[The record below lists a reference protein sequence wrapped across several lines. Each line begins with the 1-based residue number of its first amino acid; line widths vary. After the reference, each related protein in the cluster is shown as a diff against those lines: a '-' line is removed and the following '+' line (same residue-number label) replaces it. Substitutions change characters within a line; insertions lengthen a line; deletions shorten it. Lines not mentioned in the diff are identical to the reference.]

1 MGTSYH
7 DKKGDFQMK
16 LISHIIFLVVLSLAS
31 CAKQPD
37 YPEPE
42 RIGSDV
48 VINIS
53 SLKPAVPK
61 FFTYHYNKSR
71 NINFFVINIDGKI
84 LSFFDACE
92 RCYPK
97 KLGYRFDN
105 GSVVCR
111 ACNIR
116 FPLSEVE
123 KGLGSCA
130 PIKLEGRV
138 KDGKYFIPI
147 SNIESKADKF

>member
-1 MGTSYH
+1 MKRISYIT
-7 DKKGDFQMK
+7 F
-16 LISHIIFLVVLSLAS
+16 LFIIFLAS
-31 CAKQPD
+31 CAKQPV
-37 YPEPE
+37 YSEPE

-53 SLKPAVPK
+53 SLKPTVPV

-97 KLGYRFDN
+97 KLGYRFDD

-111 ACNIR
+111 ACDIR
-116 FPLSEVE
+116 FPLSEIE
-123 KGLGSCA
+123 KGIGSCS
-130 PIKLEGRV
+130 PIKLEGHV
-138 KDGKYFIPI
+138 KDGKYFIPV
-147 SNIESKADKF
+147 SNIEGKADKF

>member
-1 MGTSYH
+1 MR
-7 DKKGDFQMK
+7 Q
-16 LISHIIFLVVLSLAS
+16 ISCIIFLIFLFLAS
-31 CAKQPD
+31 CARQPV

-53 SLKPAVPK
+53 SLKPAVPE
-61 FFTYHYNKSR
+61 FFTYHYNKSI

-111 ACNIR
+111 ACDIR

-123 KGLGSCA
+123 KGIGNCA
-130 PIKLEGRV
+130 PIKLGGDV
-138 KDGKYFIPI
+138 KEGKYFIPV
-147 SNIESKADKF
+147 SSIEGKADKF

>member
-1 MGTSYH
+1 MKRISYIT
-7 DKKGDFQMK
+7 F
-16 LISHIIFLVVLSLAS
+16 LFIIFLAS
-31 CAKQPD
+31 CAKQPV

-53 SLKPAVPK
+53 SLKPGTPE

-97 KLGYRFDN
+97 KLGYRFDD

-111 ACNIR
+111 ACDIR
-116 FPLSEVE
+116 FPLSEIE
-123 KGLGSCA
+123 KGIGSCS
-130 PIKLEGRV
+130 PIKLEGHV
-138 KDGKYFIPI
+138 KDGKYFIPV
-147 SNIESKADKF
+147 SNIEGKADKF

>member
-1 MGTSYH
+1 MKRISYIT
-7 DKKGDFQMK
+7 F
-16 LISHIIFLVVLSLAS
+16 LFIIFLAS
-31 CAKQPD
+31 CAKQPV
-37 YPEPE
+37 YSEPE

-53 SLKPAVPK
+53 SLKPTVPV

-97 KLGYRFDN
+97 KLGYRFDD

-111 ACNIR
+111 ACDIR

-123 KGLGSCA
+123 KGIGSCS
-130 PIKLEGRV
+130 PIKLEGHV
-138 KDGKYFIPI
+138 KDGKYFIPV
-147 SNIESKADKF
+147 SNIEGKADKF

>member
-1 MGTSYH
+1 
-7 DKKGDFQMK
+7 MK
-16 LISHIIFLVVLSLAS
+16 LLSHIIFLVVLSLAS
-31 CAKQPD
+31 CAKPPV

-53 SLKPAVPK
+53 SLKPAVPE
-61 FFTYHYNKSR
+61 FFTYRHAKNK

-84 LSFFDACE
+84 FSSFDACE

-97 KLGYRFDN
+97 KLGYRFDS
-105 GSVVCR
+105 GGVVCR
-111 ACNIR
+111 ACDIR

-123 KGLGSCA
+123 KGIGSCT
-130 PIKLEGRV
+130 PIKLEGAV
-138 KDGKYFIPI
+138 KDGKYLIPV
-147 SNIESKADKF
+147 SNIEAKADKF

>member
-1 MGTSYH
+1 MKRISYIT
-7 DKKGDFQMK
+7 F
-16 LISHIIFLVVLSLAS
+16 LFIIFLAS
-31 CAKQPD
+31 CAKQPV

-53 SLKPAVPK
+53 SLKPGTPE
-61 FFTYHYNKSR
+61 FFTYHYGAGKK
-71 NINFFVINIDGKI
+71 INFFVMNIDGKI

-111 ACNIR
+111 ACDIR
-116 FPLSEVE
+116 FPLSEIE
-123 KGLGSCA
+123 KGIGSCS
-130 PIKLEGRV
+130 PIKLEGHV
-138 KDGKYFIPI
+138 KDGKYFIPV
-147 SNIESKADKF
+147 SNIEGKADKF